1 MNFQDLVSKLSN
13 QTVTGGWDAVFAVD
27 AAQINALFFQQYLQN
42 GPTSPAVPLR
52 TIVQNGNDFWVLDLT
67 LGPPEIAFSSDFSA
81 EQARVSMFIVGG
93 QLIQFDPIRQTVIA
107 ALNLAPN
114 QSSLSGVLSLTNVTG
129 EVSQLG
135 AVAVDLGSNAYQPQI
150 TGIPTNSVLATE
162 IGLAV
167 QTFFANNRTQYP
179 LGTISESDVP
189 AVLQP
194 TQFRFATQ
202 ANPDVADDGAVLLL
216 IQTTGGG
223 GAPSPL
229 SVYPIPDDA
238 GVALLVSNGVMFN
251 GLIGDGLTTEFSNF
265 NGTFAGQQSG
275 NLWGTVATGGTI
287 SAGPYESSTSYNGH
301 TPYTSDAQ
309 TNKIPVSFPLAG
321 MTVVPNQGAI
331 TVNLDTTW
339 TQYYTII
346 GGHSQFEAISS
357 QLQATYNLTATPT
370 IDPTTD
376 IVSFSGNG
384 TPQIV
389 DPDPPSTLKSW
400 FTTGNSPFPKQ
411 MVLDVQSTLETIFSQ
426 FKLPSVNTF
435 ALSNILFPS
444 QHIANYQNVSAP
456 GDLLLAGQLS
466 RPVSVSP
473 PSATVAPGGTQ
484 QFTATSGGKDL
495 KKVTWELTPNIGAI
509 DADGNY
515 TAPLTISRPLVVV
528 VTAINSD
535 DTKQT
540 GSAMIQLFEPPPQ
553 TGLLISPPELLLTA
567 GQTFSLQVTDS
578 SGNDTDATLTLSP
591 DVGMLAQGFTTGG
604 WIYTA
609 PTDVTSPSVITVTAT
624 GKTDPSQTGTATIEV
639 LSSDQVTL
647 SPANPTVAPGGTLNV
662 SASGGFEDYL
672 WLVTPGGGGTI
683 TPNPSDPTQATFT
696 ASASAQSGQL
706 VVVVALGLADAAGVG
721 LTRVTIGGS

>member
-52 TIVQNGNDFWVLDLT
+52 TVVQNGTDFWVLDLT

-81 EQARVSMFIVGG
+81 EQAQVSMFIAGG
-93 QLIQFDPIRQTVIA
+93 QLIQFDPISQTVIA
-107 ALNLAPN
+107 ALSLAPD

-179 LGTISESDVP
+179 LGTISESDIS

-194 TQFRFATQ
+194 TQFRFVTQ
-202 ANPDVADDGAVLLL
+202 ANPDVPNDGAVLLL
-216 IQTTGGG
+216 IQTTGSGG
-223 GAPSPL
+223 TPSPL

-238 GVALLVSNGVMFN
+238 GVALIVSNSVMFN
-251 GLIGDGLTTEFSNF
+251 NLIGDALTPEFSNF

-275 NLWGTVATGGTI
+275 GLWQTVATGGAI
-287 SAGPYESSTSYNGH
+287 SAGPYEVMSSFNDN
-301 TPYTSDAQ
+301 TPYTSDDR
-309 TNKIPVSFPLAG
+309 TNKTPVSFPLAG

-346 GGHSQFEAISS
+346 GGHSQFEAVTS

-370 IDPTTD
+370 VDSTTD

-389 DPDPPSTLKSW
+389 DPDPPGW
-400 FTTGNSPFPKQ
+400 FKKFLTADSPFPAQ
-411 MVLDVQSTLETIFSQ
+411 MVLDIQPTLETIFSK
-426 FKLPSVNTF
+426 FELPSVNTF

-444 QHIANYQNVSAP
+444 QHIANYQDASVP

-466 RPVSVSP
+466 QPVSVSP
-473 PSATVAPGGTQ
+473 AMATVSPGGTQ
-484 QFTATSGGKDL
+484 SFTASSGGQNL
-495 KKVTWELTPNIGAI
+495 SKVTWELTPNIGSI
-509 DADGNY
+509 DANGNY

-567 GQTFSLQVTDS
+567 GQTFSLQITDS
-578 SGNDTDATLTLSP
+578 SGNDTDATVTLSP
-591 DVGMLAQGFTTGG
+591 NVGMLSQGFTTGG

-609 PTDVTSPSVITVTAT
+609 PTGVTSPTVVTLTAT
-624 GKTDPSQTGTATIEV
+624 GTTDPSQTGTATIEI
-639 LSSDQVTL
+639 LSSDQITL
-647 SPANPTVAPGGTLNV
+647 SPASTTVAPGGTLNF
-662 SASGGFEDYL
+662 SAASVFEDLL
-672 WLVTPGGGGTI
+672 WFVSPISGGTI

-696 ASASAQSGQL
+696 ASASAQTGQL
-706 VVVVALGLADAAGVG
+706 VVVIALGLADAAGVG
-721 LTRVTIGGS
+721 LARVTIGGS

>member
-27 AAQINALFFQQYLQN
+27 AAQINALFFQQYLRN

-52 TIVQNGNDFWVLDLT
+52 TVVQNGTDFWVLDLT

-81 EQARVSMFIVGG
+81 EQAQVSMFIVGG
-93 QLIQFDPIRQTVIA
+93 QLIQFDPISQTVIA
-107 ALNLAPN
+107 ALSLAPN

-129 EVSQLG
+129 EVNQLG

-179 LGTISESDVP
+179 LGTISESDIS

-194 TQFRFATQ
+194 TQFRFVTQ
-202 ANPDVADDGAVLLL
+202 ANPDVPNDGAVLLL
-216 IQTTGGG
+216 IQTTGSG

-238 GVALLVSNGVMFN
+238 GVALIVSNGVMFN
-251 GLIGDGLTTEFSNF
+251 GLVGDGLTTEFSGM
-265 NGTFAGQQSG
+265 NGTFTGQQAG
-275 NLWGTVATGGTI
+275 GLWQTVATGGTI
-287 SAGPYESSTSYNGH
+287 SVGPYQVKSFFNDN

-309 TNKIPVSFPLAG
+309 TNIAPVAFPLNG
-321 MTVVPNQGAI
+321 LTVAANQGAVS
-331 TVNLDTTW
+331 VNLDTTW
-339 TQYYTII
+339 TQYFTILN
-346 GGHSQFEAISS
+346 STPAFEAVTTEL
-357 QLQATYNLTATPT
+357 QLTYGFDASPS
-370 IDPTTD
+370 IDSTTD
-376 IVSFSGNG
+376 VVSFSGSA
-384 TPQIV
+384 TPQV
-389 DPDPPSTLKSW
+389 VNPDPPNW
-400 FTTGNSPFPKQ
+400 FERLISGEFNFPLQLGSDIQPF
-411 MVLDVQSTLETIFSQ
+411 LEQVFSQ
-426 FKLPSVNTF
+426 FELPLVNTF

-444 QHIANYQNVSAP
+444 QHIANYQNVSVP

-466 RPVSVSP
+466 QPVSVSP
-473 PSATVAPGGTQ
+473 PTATVAPGGTQ
-484 QFTATSGGKDL
+484 QFTASSGGQNL
-495 KKVTWELTPNIGAI
+495 SKVTWELTPNIGAI
-509 DADGNY
+509 DANGNY

-528 VTAINSD
+528 VTAIDSD

-578 SGNDTDATLTLSP
+578 SGNDIDATVTLSP
-591 DVGMLAQGFTTGG
+591 TVGTLSQGFTTGG

-609 PTDVTSPSVITVTAT
+609 PTGVTSPTVVTLTAT
-624 GKTDPSQTGTATIEV
+624 GTTDPSQTGTATIEI
-639 LSSDQVTL
+639 LSSDQITL
-647 SPANPTVAPGGTLNV
+647 SPASTTVAPGGTLNV
-662 SASGGFEDYL
+662 SAASVFEDLL
-672 WLVTPGGGGTI
+672 WFVSPIGGGTI

-696 ASASAQSGQL
+696 ASTSAQTGQL
-706 VVVVALGLADAAGVG
+706 VVVIALGLADAAGVG
-721 LTRVTIGGS
+721 LARVTIGGS

>member
-52 TIVQNGNDFWVLDLT
+52 TVAQNGTDFWVLDLT
-67 LGPPEIAFSSDFSA
+67 LGPPEIAFSSNFSA
-81 EQARVSMFIVGG
+81 EQAQVSMFIVGG
-93 QLIQFDPIRQTVIA
+93 QFIQFDPISQTVIA
-107 ALNLAPN
+107 ALSLAPN

-129 EVSQLG
+129 EVNQLG

-179 LGTISESDVP
+179 LGTISESDIS

-194 TQFRFATQ
+194 TQFRFVTQ

-216 IQTTGGG
+216 IQTTGSGG
-223 GAPSPL
+223 TPSPL

-238 GVALLVSNGVMFN
+238 GVALIVSNSVMFN
-251 GLIGDGLTTEFSNF
+251 NLIGDALTPEFSNF

-275 NLWGTVATGGTI
+275 GLWQTVATGGAI
-287 SAGPYESSTSYNGH
+287 SAGPYEVMSSFNDN
-301 TPYTSDAQ
+301 TPYTSDDR
-309 TNKIPVSFPLAG
+309 TNKTPVSFPLAG

-346 GGHSQFEAISS
+346 GGHSQFEAVTS

-370 IDPTTD
+370 VDSTTD

-389 DPDPPSTLKSW
+389 DPDPPGW
-400 FTTGNSPFPKQ
+400 FKKFFSADSPFPEQ
-411 MVLDVQSTLETIFSQ
+411 MVLDIQPTLEKIFSN
-426 FKLPSVNTF
+426 FELPSVNTF

-444 QHIANYQNVSAP
+444 QHIANYQNVSVP

-466 RPVSVSP
+466 QPVSVSP
-473 PSATVAPGGTQ
+473 ATATVSPGGTQ
-484 QFTATSGGKDL
+484 SFTASSGGQNL
-495 KKVTWELTPNIGAI
+495 NNVTWELTPNIGSI
-509 DADGNY
+509 DANGNY

-535 DTKQT
+535 NTQQT

-567 GQTFSLQVTDS
+567 GQTFSLQITDS
-578 SGNDTDATLTLSP
+578 SGNDIDATVTLSP
-591 DVGMLAQGFTTGG
+591 NVGTLSQGFTTGA

-609 PTDVTSPSVITVTAT
+609 PTGVTSPTVVTLTASGT
-624 GKTDPSQTGTATIEV
+624 TDPSQTGTVTIEV

-647 SPANPTVAPGGTLNV
+647 SPASTTVAPGGTLNF
-662 SASGGFEDYL
+662 SAASVFEDLL
-672 WLVTPGGGGTI
+672 WFVSPISGGTI

-696 ASASAQSGQL
+696 ASASAQTGEL
-706 VVVVALGLADAAGVG
+706 VVVIALGLADAAGVG
-721 LTRVTIGGS
+721 LARVTIGGS